1 MLKSVTPSDSQSSFV
16 ACSESTIL
24 ALFDSISGVMLS
36 RVPASLGSVNE
47 YRLTMLAV
55 CVFAGEVCRG
65 ELEWVPGTVG
75 LWHEVCETG
84 LSGM

>member
-1 MLKSVTPSDSQSSFV
+1 MLKSFMPSDSQSSFV
-16 ACSESTIL
+16 ACSESIIL
-24 ALFDSISGVMLS
+24 ALLDSVTGVMFS

-65 ELEWVPGTVG
+65 ELEYVPGTVG